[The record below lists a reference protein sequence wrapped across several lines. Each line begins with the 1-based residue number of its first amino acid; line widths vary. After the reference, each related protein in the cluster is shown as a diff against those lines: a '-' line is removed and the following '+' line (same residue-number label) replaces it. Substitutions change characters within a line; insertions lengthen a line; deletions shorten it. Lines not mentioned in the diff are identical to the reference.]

1 MESDAMFRFIA
12 LTAIGLLLC
21 APLLAQ
27 NTPKPASA
35 WTPPKTAWGH
45 PDIEGIYTNKDEANT
60 PLERP
65 DGLKGRSAEDF
76 SAAELES
83 LAKARQA
90 LAAKIAGGIGGA
102 ETGAGPTHWYE
113 HLQGNGSRPWLI
125 VDPADGKLPAMTPQA
140 QKREAAIAGLN
151 DARNG
156 EGRADSWLDRSMYD
170 RCITRGLPGSMMP
183 AIYGNAYEIVQT
195 PEHVA
200 IRYEMIHETRI
211 IPLDPST
218 GSGSPRAESRGDNRP
233 KLSPAIRLY
242 MGDAR
247 AHWEGNSLVV
257 ETTNFTD
264 RTHFGYNNRYNSQQ
278 FTLTERFTPVG
289 PNTLQ
294 WQVTFNDPEV
304 WTRPFTFVMPLTRDN
319 SQPVFEYACH
329 EGNLG
334 LEHILSAARAEE
346 RQR

>member
-1 MESDAMFRFIA
+1 MRNGRMWTVATMVA
-12 LTAIGLLLC
+12 VVGLLC
-21 APLLAQ
+21 ASLLAQ
-27 NTPKPASA
+27 NTSKAGPA
-35 WTPPKTAWGH
+35 WTPPKTPWGH
-45 PDIEGIYTNKDEANT
+45 PNIEGLYTNKDEANT

-65 DGLKGRSAEDF
+65 DGLKGSVEDF
-76 SAAELES
+76 SAAELQS
-83 LAKARQA
+83 LAKTRQA
-90 LAAKIAGGIGGA
+90 LAEKIAGGIGGA

-125 VDPADGKLPAMTPQA
+125 VDPPDGKLPAMTPQA
-140 QKREAAIAGLN
+140 QQREAAIAALN

-183 AIYGNAYEIVQT
+183 AIYGNAYEIVQS
-195 PEHVA
+195 PEFVA

-211 IPLDPST
+211 IPLD
-218 GSGSPRAESRGDNRP
+218 NRTHIG
-233 KLSPAIRLY
+233 PAIREYL
-242 MGDAR
+242 GDAR
-247 AHWEGNSLVV
+247 GHWEGNSLVV

-264 RTHFGYNNRYNSQQ
+264 RTHFGYNNRYNSQK

-289 PNTLQ
+289 PDRLQ

-304 WTRPFTFVMPLTRDN
+304 WTRPFTFAMPLTRDS

-329 EGNLG
+329 EGTLG

>member
-1 MESDAMFRFIA
+1 MENGRRWMGALALAGAVAMLPHTPVF
-12 LTAIGLLLC
+12 
-21 APLLAQ
+21 AQ
-27 NTPKPASA
+27 NGGKTATPWA
-35 WTPPKTAWGH
+35 PPKTAWGH
-45 PDIEGIYTNKDEANT
+45 PDIEGLYTNRDETNT

-65 DGLKGRSAEDF
+65 DEFRGRAAQDF
-76 SAAELES
+76 TAADLAA
-83 LAKARQA
+83 LAKQRQA

-125 VDPADGKLPAMTPQA
+125 IDPPDGKLPPMTPQA
-140 QKREAAIAGLN
+140 RSREASVAKLN

-195 PEHVA
+195 RDAVA

-211 IPLDPST
+211 IPLD
-218 GSGSPRAESRGDNRP
+218 GRPRIGT
-233 KLSPAIRLY
+233 AIHEY
-242 MGDAR
+242 VGDAR
-247 AHWEGNSLVV
+247 GHWDGNTLVV
-257 ETTNFTD
+257 ETTNFTN
-264 RTHFGYNNRYNSQQ
+264 RTHFGYNNRYNSEK
-278 FTLTERFTPVG
+278 FVLTERFTPTG

-304 WTRPFTFVMPLTRDN
+304 WTRPFTFTMPLTRDR
-319 SQPVFEYACH
+319 SQPIFEYACH

-346 RQR
+346 RK

>member
-1 MESDAMFRFIA
+1 MKSGRMRTAGILIA
-12 LTAIGLLLC
+12 ASLFYLFCLPLGAQTA
-21 APLLAQ
+21 
-27 NTPKPASA
+27 KPGAA
-35 WTPPKTAWGH
+35 WTPPRTPWGH

-65 DGLKGRSAEDF
+65 DQFKGRSLQDF
-76 SAAELES
+76 SDADLTA
-83 LAKARQA
+83 LAKQRQA
-90 LAAKIAGGIGGA
+90 VAAKIAGGIGGA

-113 HLQGNGSRPWLI
+113 HLLGNGSRPWLI
-125 VDPADGKLPAMTPQA
+125 IDPPDGKLPAMTPQA
-140 QKREAAIAGLN
+140 QKREAAIAELN
-151 DARNG
+151 NARNG

-183 AIYGNAYEIVQT
+183 AIYGNAYEIVQA
-195 PEHVA
+195 PEYVA

-211 IPLDPST
+211 VPLD
-218 GSGSPRAESRGDNRP
+218 GRRHIGSPVREY
-233 KLSPAIRLY
+233 L
-242 MGDAR
+242 GDAR
-247 AHWEGNSLVV
+247 GHWEGNALVI

-264 RTHFGYNNRYNSQQ
+264 RTHFGYNNRYNSEK
-278 FTLTERFTPVG
+278 FTLTERFTPVA

-304 WTRPFTFVMPLTRDN
+304 WTRPFTFAMPLTRD
-319 SQPVFEYACH
+319 SGQPIFEYACH

-346 RQR
+346 RK